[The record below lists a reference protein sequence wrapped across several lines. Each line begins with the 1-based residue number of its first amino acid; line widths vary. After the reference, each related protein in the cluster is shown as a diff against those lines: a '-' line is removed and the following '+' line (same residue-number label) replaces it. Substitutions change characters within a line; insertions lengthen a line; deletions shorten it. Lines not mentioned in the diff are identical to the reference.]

1 MTRAQLAERNIF
13 EGNSRP
19 RDLMPKNNGSC
30 IHKLWLLL
38 LLLNTLQFL
47 LVVVADVGASCKRG
61 TFLAD
66 DTLDGFSLYM
76 FFTTTLLNHFHDPID
91 LKGATED

>member
-19 RDLMPKNNGSC
+19 RDLMPKNNGSY
-30 IHKLWLLL
+30 IHKLWLL

-66 DTLDGFSLYM
+66 DTLDGCSLYM